1 MPWMVIYPLAGIWSY
16 QPNAALY
23 KGGPWIVTNLVDA
36 VAKGGNFMVGI
47 GPDANGKFHPKAVE
61 AIEYAGAWLRVNG
74 EAIYDTRPREG
85 DDWKEGDDLRY
96 TRSKDNRVVYA
107 ISLKWPGQELASPA
121 SPTAGRFH
129 RAHARR
135 GATAAVAG
143 GRHGGVIVSLPD
155 SLQDPAQRPCRQAY
169 AFKFSM

>member
-1 MPWMVIYPLAGIWSY
+1 M
-16 QPNAALY
+16 
-23 KGGPWIVTNLVDA
+23 DA

-85 DDWKEGDDLRY
+85 ADWKEGDDLRY

-107 ISLKWPGQELASPA
+107 ISLKGPGQELHLQRVQPRAGSPVRMLGVEQ
-121 SPTAGRFH
+121 PLQW
-129 RAHARR
+129 RAD
-135 GATAAVAG
+135 GTGIV
-143 GRHGGVIVSLPD
+143 VSLPD
-155 SLQDPAQRPCRQAY
+155 SLQDPAHRPCQQAY
-169 AFKFSM
+169 AFKFSPSP